1 MTATTDLTRANLTAL
16 LGSVRDSAARLTD
29 GLGELTD
36 LQAREPSALAGWSRG
51 HVITHVARSA
61 DVYRWLL
68 HLARTGIEPGP
79 RADGPA
85 LARALREG
93 AGRDAATLVADL
105 HHSMDRLLD
114 EATAMPTGRWSTLV
128 TALVGWRHTAWFTLH
143 RARRELEVHHVD
155 LSLGHTTA
163 DWPVDFVVWA
173 LDDTVAALTAH
184 GFALGRVEAPDLDRA
199 WSLAPTGQTVTG
211 SGHALLAWLSGR
223 GGDTA
228 LRSELPLPTP
238 PAWPLPPAPGWS

>member
-1 MTATTDLTRANLTAL
+1 MTASTDLTRADLTAL
-16 LGSVRDSAARLTD
+16 LDALRGSAARLAA
-29 GLGELTD
+29 GLGELTG

-51 HVITHVARSA
+51 HVITHLTRSA
-61 DVYRWLL
+61 DAYRWLL

-85 LARALREG
+85 LARARREG

-105 HHSMDRLLD
+105 HKSVDRLLD
-114 EATAMPTGRWSTLV
+114 EATAMPIGRWSALV
-128 TALVGWRHTAWFTLH
+128 TALAGRRHPASFTLH
-143 RARRELEVHHVD
+143 RARREREIDHAD

-163 DWPVDFVVWA
+163 DWPVDFVIWA
-173 LDDTVAALTAH
+173 LDDTVAALTARDFPPRPAR
-184 GFALGRVEAPDLDRA
+184 GTRPRPCLVARPDRPDGHRFGPCPPR
-199 WSLAPTGQTVTG
+199 LARRRG
-211 SGHALLAWLSGR
+211 AGR

-238 PAWPLPPAPGWS
+238 PA